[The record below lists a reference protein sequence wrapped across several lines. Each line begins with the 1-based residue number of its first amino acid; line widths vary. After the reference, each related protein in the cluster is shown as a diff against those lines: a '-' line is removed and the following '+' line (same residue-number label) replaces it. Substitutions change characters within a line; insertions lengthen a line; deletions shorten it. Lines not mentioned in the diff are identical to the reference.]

1 MKNKI
6 QKATINDSEY
16 LAEIAKISFLD
27 AHGTSAPEEDIEG
40 YMAKYFN
47 RNAILQELKNPE
59 NLYYLI
65 YDANK
70 LAGYSKIVFSV
81 PNDNIT
87 ERPIAKLERFYLLKA
102 YYGKGLAA
110 ELLHFNRKI
119 AQEDHQKG
127 IWLAVWIEN
136 QRAIN
141 FYTKN
146 NFRKVGSY
154 DYQLSATHA
163 NPNHIMYLS
172 F

>member
-1 MKNKI
+1 MNHI
-6 QKATINDSEY
+6 LRATVDHINQ
-16 LAEIAKISFLD
+16 LTEIARICFLD
-27 AHGTSAPEEDIEG
+27 AHGSSAPEEDIEG

-47 RNAILQELKNPE
+47 RNAFLQELKNPE
-59 NLYYLI
+59 NQYYLI

-70 LAGYSKIVFSV
+70 LAGYSKIVFGV
-81 PNDNIT
+81 PNENID
-87 ERPIAKLERFYLLKA
+87 EQPIAKLERFYLLKA
-102 YYGKGLAA
+102 FYGKGLAA

-119 AQEDHQKG
+119 AQEDHQRG

-136 QRAIN
+136 HRAIK

-154 DYQLSATHA
+154 DYQISATHA